1 VDDTQA
7 VLLLNSPSVREQ
19 VRAKPGSY
27 LATLFANGA
36 AAETRIDKLF
46 QRFLLRQPTADERR
60 LALQITAA
68 GDTRSFEDLQ
78 WLLVN
83 KVEFL
88 FNY

>member
-1 VDDTQA
+1 
-7 VLLLNSPSVREQ
+7 VREQ

-27 LATLFANGA
+27 LATLVANGA
-36 AAETRIDKLF
+36 AAETRINKLF

-60 LALQITAA
+60 LAVQITAS